1 MNDSDIRQAH
11 SKRQKRDRKK
21 SEAKHYR
28 CSVKGDDNCLDELGG
43 KKNLQRLKVVWKLRK
58 RKGVILDRAKAQIK
72 TGH

>member
-1 MNDSDIRQAH
+1 M
-11 SKRQKRDRKK
+11 
-21 SEAKHYR
+21 
-28 CSVKGDDNCLDELGG
+28 KGDDNCLDELGG